1 MLAALRK
8 ARIPARS
15 KAASAWR
22 LGKIPFAAVIAAP
35 PLAWQLAFFVVPL
48 GFLVVMTFWSVK
60 NFRLAPDASL
70 ANWIFILNAGF
81 FRSAFIYTSWL
92 SGMTAL
98 LATIIAFPVA
108 YTLAYKASAA
118 TRRFM
123 ILMLVIPFF
132 TSYPVRVYSTQ
143 IFFSPKGI
151 INTVLAQVGMGPVS
165 ILNTAA
171 GTVVGYLVLTLP
183 LVVLLQTFALSN
195 VPRILIE
202 AAQNLGCGRQRTVF
216 TVIIPSART
225 GLIVAATF
233 AFVLAFGDYVA
244 PLYLGGSKP
253 PTLSI
258 LIADQV
264 KSGNNWPRASVVAV
278 TMIVTLMAVIGLM
291 LRFAYSRP
299 EAKR

>member
-1 MLAALRK
+1 MLAATRK

>member
-1 MLAALRK
+1 MLAATRK

-15 KAASAWR
+15 KVASAWR
-22 LGKIPFAAVIAAP
+22 LGKLPFAAVIAVP
-35 PLAWQLAFFVVPL
+35 PIAWQLAFFVVPL

-81 FRSAFIYTSWL
+81 FRSAFIYTFWL

-98 LATIIAFPVA
+98 LATVIAFPVA
-108 YTLAYKASAA
+108 YTLAYKVSAA

-151 INTVLAQVGMGPVS
+151 INTALAQVGMGPVT

-202 AAQNLGCGRQRTVF
+202 AAQNLGCSRQRTVF

-225 GLIVAATF
+225 GLIVGATF

-299 EAKR
+299 EAER